1 MLSLVDDL
9 KSAAADT
16 ARRGA
21 WIAGGGVALAVGLGF
36 ATLAAYLVL
45 ETMRGPLYAALVL
58 CCVYLAVGLIMLS
71 VGLRH
76 RRRLSEAER
85 LAAAAATAS
94 AAAAPRGLPA
104 NEPIEVQV
112 MEAVLRLQALAQ
124 ALAEAPPP
132 PADTIPGQNSPKG
145 LDMGVV
151 SPLLAS
157 FVIGLDIAR
166 LMRRP

>member
-85 LAAAAATAS
+85 LAAAAS
-94 AAAAPRGLPA
+94 AAAVAAPRGLPA